1 MAVLL
6 ADFFGKV
13 DLPDGTSERHMNQ
26 LVCHIFLLTLS
37 MVNVIYLFFIEGLG
51 KKALYKNFL
60 QQLAFF
66 AALMQMGSCGNSITR
81 YNIEEEYN
89 ATIGNMG
96 AFFGLA
102 AGCFSNIA
110 LASILFHG
118 CENRKK
124 KWAIFSTCLIGLSI
138 FLLVKE
144 VTTFNKTHFTYFRYL
159 NMLSTP
165 FAAGCLLYTSHALQK
180 GTVKIDSAIISK
192 DDAVRVFKVMGI
204 FLVFA
209 FLTIVTGMTLVIYIG
224 GGLVFGC
231 VNVGTYYMDH
241 MVGLYDKPVGGEGSS
256 LLV

>member
-13 DLPDGTSERHMNQ
+13 DLPDGTNERHMNQ

-37 MVNVIYLFFIEGLG
+37 MVNVIYLFFIEGLA
-51 KKALYKNFL
+51 KRDLFKNFL

-66 AALMQMGSCGNSITR
+66 GALMQMGSCGNSITR
-81 YNIEEEYN
+81 YNIQEEYN
-89 ATIGNMG
+89 PTISNTG

-102 AGCFSNIA
+102 AGCFNNIA

-118 CENRKK
+118 CDNRKK
-124 KWAIFSTCLIGLSI
+124 KWAIFSTCLTGLSI
-138 FLLVKE
+138 FLLFKE
-144 VTTFNKTHFTYFRYL
+144 ITTFDKTHFTYFRML

-165 FAAGCLLYTSHALQK
+165 FAAGCLLYTSHALKK
-180 GTVKIDSAIISK
+180 GTVKIDSAIISLE
-192 DDAVRVFKVMGI
+192 AAIRLYKVMGI

-209 FLTIVTGMTLVIYIG
+209 FFAVPTGMTIVIYIG

-231 VNVGTYYMDH
+231 VNVATYYMDK
-241 MVGLYDKPVGGEGSS
+241 MVGLYDKPVGEEGAS